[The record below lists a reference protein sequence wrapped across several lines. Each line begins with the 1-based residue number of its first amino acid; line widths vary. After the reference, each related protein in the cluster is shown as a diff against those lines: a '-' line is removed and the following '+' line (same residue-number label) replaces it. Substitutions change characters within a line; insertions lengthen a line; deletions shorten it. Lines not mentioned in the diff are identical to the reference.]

1 MNSKISLFFSLLLLI
16 PSFIFAQQYDDG
28 KKYVDTATSMLWTG
42 ANFSYQLPAGALA
55 KTFNGNFNIGTGF
68 TYKTFH
74 NWTWDLNFNYFFGAN
89 IDDSYSVLGNMVNS
103 NGDIIDGNGLK
114 ATIYLE
120 GRYWNLGVGV
130 GKVIPVNRWK
140 NSGIWIHTG
149 FGFFQHKIHISDP
162 DNQVSQL
169 LGNYKKGYDQRSS
182 GFCMSQ
188 FVGYLFMQK
197 RRVASFYAGV
207 EITELWTKPD
217 RNYIFVI
224 GPTNNIPYKFSAL
237 FGLKIG
243 WIVPLY
249 EKKKVTTFYKY

>member
-1 MNSKISLFFSLLLLI
+1 MKSIISLLSALLFLI
-16 PSFIFAQQYDDG
+16 PSFIFAQQYDNG
-28 KKYVDTATSMLWTG
+28 KKYIDTATSMLWTG
-42 ANFSYQLPAGALA
+42 ANFSYQLPSGNLA
-55 KTFNGNFNIGTGF
+55 NSFSGNFNIGSGF
-68 TYKTFH
+68 TFKTSS
-74 NWTWDLNFNYFFGAN
+74 NWTWDVNFNYLFGAN
-89 IDDSYSVLGNMVNS
+89 IDDASLVLGDVVNS

-120 GRYWNLGVGV
+120 GRYWTLGIGV

-140 NSGIWIHTG
+140 NSGIWIHSG
-149 FGFFQHKIHISDP
+149 FGFFQHKIYISDP

-197 RRVASFYAGV
+197 KRVASFYAGV
-207 EITELWTKPD
+207 EITELWTRPD
-217 RNYIFVI
+217 RNYIFVL
-224 GPTNNIPYKFSAL
+224 GSTDNIPYKFSAL

-243 WIVPLY
+243 WIVPLF